1 MDNKEHG
8 EPPHL
13 EGPNNRNDDGCIY
26 CPCFG
31 DAVCLEC
38 QEMAE
43 LRARWTRNERDDSD
57 RDTPLDIDDESDTS
71 LDLND
76 IENVDETCT
85 GGRNASACRI
95 SRERAEL
102 DRSVF
107 CASYSNLD
115 ETCTGAR
122 NVSACRISS
131 ERADLSAFCAS
142 YSNLDETRTR
152 ARNVIAFCARN
163 VSLYGVTMKGL
174 KYKPII
180 PDDISE
186 RDNDTESVPEMPEL
200 EETNENKEDSDED
213 SDLPPLEVM

>member
-8 EPPHL
+8 GPPHL

-85 GGRNASACRI
+85 G
-95 SRERAEL
+95 
-102 DRSVF
+102 
-107 CASYSNLD
+107 
-115 ETCTGAR
+115 AR

-131 ERADLSAFCAS
+131 ERADLSAS
-142 YSNLDETRTR
+142 YSNKPSRRDLQRKMLEQMFEKVKDE
-152 ARNVIAFCARN
+152 
-163 VSLYGVTMKGL
+163 VSADVWKEFEAKSTMLVAEMMK
-174 KYKPII
+174 K
-180 PDDISE
+180 SE
-186 RDNDTESVPEMPEL
+186 TDYSDMPEL
-200 EETNENKEDSDED
+200 EETKENKEDSDED
-213 SDLPPLEVM
+213 SDELLPLEVI

>member
-8 EPPHL
+8 EPRHS
-13 EGPNNRNDDGCIY
+13 EGHNNSNDDGCIY
-26 CPCFG
+26 CACFG

-38 QEMAE
+38 QDMAE

-115 ETCTGAR
+115 ET
-122 NVSACRISS
+122 
-131 ERADLSAFCAS
+131 
-142 YSNLDETRTR
+142 RTR
-152 ARNVIAFCARN
+152 ARNVI
-163 VSLYGVTMKGL
+163 LYGATMKGL
-174 KYKPII
+174 KFKPVIL
-180 PDDISE
+180 DDIFE
-186 RDNDTESVPEMPEL
+186 RDNDSDTDTEMPPL
-200 EETNENKEDSDED
+200 EETKENKEDSDED
-213 SDLPPLEVM
+213 SDELPPLEVI